1 MLKGLLS
8 DGTDNNLSSKRVVT
22 VLSFLFC
29 SIAFIANLFWS
40 YKVEQYMFEGMIY
53 LTMAGLGFT
62 ASEKFVSK
70 KFVYK
75 NNRSEN
81 EQ

>member
-8 DGTDNNLSSKRVVT
+8 DGTDDNLSSKRVVT
-22 VLSFLFC
+22 VSAFLLC
-29 SIAFIANLFWS
+29 AIAFIANLFWN
-40 YKVEQYMFEGMIY
+40 YNVDEYLFEGMIY

-62 ASEKFVSK
+62 ASERFA
-70 KFVYK
+70 YK
-75 NNRSEN
+75 NKKSEN

>member
-1 MLKGLLS
+1 MILNGMLS

-22 VLSFLFC
+22 VLAFLLC
-29 SIAFIANLFWS
+29 GIAFIANLFWG
-40 YKVEQYMFEGMIY
+40 YKVDEYMFEGMIY

-62 ASEKFVSK
+62 ASERFASRNS
-70 KFVYK
+70 
-75 NNRSEN
+75 NNLEK

>member
-8 DGTDNNLSSKRVVT
+8 DGTDDNLSSKRVVT
-22 VLSFLFC
+22 ILAFLLC
-29 SIAFIANLFWS
+29 AIAFIANLFWN
-40 YKVEQYMFEGMIY
+40 YNVDEYLFEGMIY

-62 ASEKFVSK
+62 ASERFAFKNK
-70 KFVYK
+70 K
-75 NNRSEN
+75 SEN

>member
-8 DGTDNNLSSKRVVT
+8 DGTDDNLSSKRVVT
-22 VLSFLFC
+22 VSAFLLC
-29 SIAFIANLFWS
+29 AIAFIANLFWN
-40 YKVEQYMFEGMIY
+40 YNVDEYLFEGMIY

-62 ASEKFVSK
+62 ASERFAFKNK
-70 KFVYK
+70 K
-75 NNRSEN
+75 SEN

>member
-22 VLSFLFC
+22 VLSFLLC
-29 SIAFIANLFWS
+29 GIAFIANLFWG
-40 YKVEQYMFEGMIY
+40 YTVNEYMFEGMIY
-53 LTMAGLGFT
+53 LTMVGLGFT
-62 ASEKFVSK
+62 ASEKFA
-70 KFVYK
+70 FR
-75 NNRSEN
+75 NINRLEK

>member
-1 MLKGLLS
+1 MLNGMLS

-22 VLSFLFC
+22 FLAFLMC
-29 SIAFIANLFWS
+29 AIAFIANLFWNFN
-40 YKVEQYMFEGMIY
+40 VDEYMFEGMIY

-62 ASEKFVSK
+62 ASERFAT
-70 KFVYK
+70 K
-75 NNRSEN
+75 NNKSEK